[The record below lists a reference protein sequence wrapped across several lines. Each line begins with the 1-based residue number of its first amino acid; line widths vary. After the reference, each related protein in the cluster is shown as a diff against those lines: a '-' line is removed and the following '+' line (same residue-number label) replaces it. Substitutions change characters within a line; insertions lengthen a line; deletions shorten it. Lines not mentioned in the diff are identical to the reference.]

1 MQITGD
7 LIDELKYVL
16 EVEYQYKPAV
26 KYTNL
31 LLFPMVCISVYT
43 ATACKFRVHF
53 LDLVK
58 YSFHP
63 YTKIELYISYDC
75 SSRNDKS
82 KIRSLHYFRKTF
94 VCKLLDVM
102 RKQK

>member
-26 KYTNL
+26 KYANL
-31 LLFPMVCISVYT
+31 LLFPIAYTSVYKVT
-43 ATACKFRVHF
+43 ECKFRVHF
-53 LDLVK
+53 LKLVK

-63 YTKIELYISYDC
+63 YAKIGL
-75 SSRNDKS
+75 
-82 KIRSLHYFRKTF
+82 
-94 VCKLLDVM
+94 
-102 RKQK
+102 

>member
-43 ATACKFRVHF
+43 ASECKFRVHF
-53 LDLVK
+53 L
-58 YSFHP
+58 
-63 YTKIELYISYDC
+63 ELA
-75 SSRNDKS
+75 
-82 KIRSLHYFRKTF
+82 
-94 VCKLLDVM
+94 
-102 RKQK
+102 